1 VTDSTDGGR
10 SVRGSFRQRFLATG
24 ESRFVT
30 IAAFL
35 VVILGISIGGH
46 LYGRFLSARD
56 LGGRDAAIEQLQSE
70 GQKLKREL
78 DDKSAQI
85 TALQIKLANAQAA
98 LEAIMPS
105 ENTYNVNPNQTLIVA
120 NGHLTLGLIGSPGNE
135 GVILN
140 VNGKQQTV
148 PAGQVLAV
156 APDASTKCAVVV
168 QSFDMF
174 KAVVNASCAG
184 VKPQ

>member
-1 VTDSTDGGR
+1 L
-10 SVRGSFRQRFLATG
+10 LATG
-24 ESRFVT
+24 ESRFVV
-30 IAAFL
+30 IAACL
-35 VVILGISIGGH
+35 IALLGITIGGH

-70 GQKLKREL
+70 SQKFKREI

-85 TALQIKLANAQAA
+85 GALQTKLASAQAT

-105 ENTYNVNPNQTLIVA
+105 ENSYNVNPNQTLIVA
-120 NGHLTLGLIGSPGNE
+120 NGHLTLGLVGSPGNE

-140 VNGKQQTV
+140 INGKQQTV
-148 PAGQVLAV
+148 AAGQILAV
-156 APDASTKCAVVV
+156 TPDASTKCAVTV

-174 KAVVNASCAG
+174 RAVVNASCAD